1 MTAVG
6 ADPYVPGHG
15 DRRFAVRDYHLEL
28 DYKVTTN
35 HLRGVATLEVVIEQ
49 ATTSIELD
57 LYGLTVTR
65 VLVDGRAPRRFS
77 HRDRRLR
84 VDLAAAA
91 VPGTQLRVDVLYAGK
106 PRPIPSVFGPV
117 GWEEL
122 TDGVLV
128 AAQPCGAPSWF
139 PCNDRPDDKARYRID
154 VTASE
159 AYRVVANGVLDGRA
173 RRAGRITWRYRQEQP
188 MAPYLAVLHVG
199 RYATTPVAA
208 GVEIIHPPGL
218 RVGRGTAFAGQAD
231 MLSTFVE
238 LFGPYPFD
246 EYRAVITA
254 DVLEIPLEAQSLAT
268 FGANHVVANWDNE
281 RLVAHEL
288 AHQWFGNSLT
298 VRHWADIWL
307 HEGFACYSEWLWSEA
322 SGGRSVQVL
331 AAEHHRRL
339 AAKPQDLVLGSPGR
353 DLMFDDRVYK
363 RGALALHAV
372 RGVLGVRFFEML
384 RQWTADNRW
393 GLVSTAAF
401 TDHAQRYTDADL
413 TALIDTW
420 VYSKPLPPI
429 VASAAR

>member
-1 MTAVG
+1 VAPG
-6 ADPYVPGHG
+6 A
-15 DRRFAVRDYHLEL
+15 A
-28 DYKVTTN
+28 
-35 HLRGVATLEVVIEQ
+35 
-49 ATTSIELD
+49 
-57 LYGLTVTR
+57 LTVGITYR
-65 VLVDGRAPRRFS
+65 GRPRTMPGPDGP
-77 HRDRRLR
+77 
-84 VDLAAAA
+84 
-91 VPGTQLRVDVLYAGK
+91 T
-106 PRPIPSVFGPV
+106 

-298 VRHWADIWL
+298 VADWRHIWL
-307 HEGFACYSEWLWSEA
+307 NEGFAQYAEWLWSEISGAA
-322 SGGRSVQVL
+322 SAQSL
-331 AAEHHRRL
+331 AEQSWAGL
-339 AAKPQDLVLGSPGR
+339 AQLPQDLLLAEPGVPN
-353 DLMFDDRVYK
+353 LFDDRVYQ
-363 RGALALHAV
+363 RGALTLHALRGTVGDRSFFALLRDWAGAYRHGTV
-372 RGVLGVRFFEML
+372 RTE
-384 RQWTADNRW
+384 
-393 GLVSTAAF
+393 
-401 TDHAQRYTDADL
+401 DL
-413 TALIDTW
+413 TALAQRHTATPLDTLFREW
-420 VYSKPLPPI
+420 LWQPRLPPLPRA
-429 VASAAR
+429 VTR